1 MDLVLCGQIVA
12 GGDLIENG
20 WVAVKEGRIAEIGS
34 GKPPGATEVHDA
46 GDALVLPGV
55 VDGQTHSCSYKG
67 LKGLGDT
74 TRSAIAGGVTT
85 LVDMP
90 YDNPLPLDRASRLN
104 AKIDAIKNYAH
115 ADVALYGTA
124 TSDTGTT
131 NLDALIDG
139 GVVGFKI
146 SSFESS
152 PTRFPRIS
160 SDLRLDLLEV
170 LADGDLPLCLHN
182 EDQEIVLARIE
193 RVRANSLSG
202 ISAHSESRPPAAELA
217 ATSHFLALGLE
228 TGAHVHIVHLSTGA
242 GFDLVESF
250 SALGARATGELCVH
264 YLWFDPESDGK
275 ALGARMKVN
284 PPIRPGQIEPLW
296 EAIESGKVGFIS
308 SDHSSWPIDNK
319 LTGTIFDAGAGI
331 PGVETLLPAFFTSAE
346 RRGLD
351 AARLTVEQLC
361 KRPACFFGL
370 DDRKGQIAV
379 GLDADLTVLERG
391 QFSWDEAMAH
401 DGLHWSPFHGREFSV
416 RVARSYLRGGLGWD
430 GKEICNQPG
439 VGRYVPRH
447 TKGWFK
453 GPHVEARQFTGSS

>member
-1 MDLVLCGQIVA
+1 MDLVLCGLIMA
-12 GGDLIENG
+12 EGELIENG
-20 WVAVKEGRIAEIGS
+20 WVAVKNGRIAEIGS
-34 GKPPGATEVHDA
+34 GKPPGATEIHDT
-46 GDALVLPGV
+46 GNALVLPGI

-104 AKIDAIKNYAH
+104 AKIDAIANHAH

-124 TSDTGTT
+124 TSDTNAT
-131 NLDALIDG
+131 NLESLIDG

-152 PTRFPRIS
+152 PTRFPRIP

-170 LADGDLPLCLHN
+170 LAGGELPLCLHN

-193 RVRANSLSG
+193 RARTNGLNG
-202 ISAHSESRPPAAELA
+202 IVAHSESRPPAAELA
-217 ATSHFLALGLE
+217 ATGHFLALGLA

-250 SALGARATGELCVH
+250 SNLGARATGELCVH
-264 YLWFDPESDGK
+264 YLWFDPESDGE

-296 EAIESGKVGFIS
+296 EAVKSGKVGFIS

-319 LTGTIFDAGAGI
+319 LTGSIFDAGAGV
-331 PGVETLLPAFFTSAE
+331 PGVETLLPAFFTGAE

-351 AARLTVEQLC
+351 AARLAAEQLC
-361 KRPACFFGL
+361 AHPARFFGL
-370 DDRKGQIAV
+370 DDRKGRIAV

-391 QFSWDEAMAH
+391 QFTWDETRAH
-401 DGLHWSPFHGREFSV
+401 DGLNWSPFHGREFSV
-416 RVARSYLRGGLGWD
+416 RVARSYLRGELGWD
-430 GKEICNQPG
+430 GKEICSQAG
-439 VGRYVPRH
+439 AGRYVPRR
-447 TKGWFK
+447 TKGWFRR
-453 GPHVEARQFTGSS
+453 GQSAA

>member
-1 MDLVLCGQIVA
+1 MDLVLHGQIMA
-12 GGDLIENG
+12 GDKLIENG
-20 WVAVKEGRIAEIGS
+20 WVAVKNGRIAKIGS
-34 GKPPGATEVHDA
+34 GNPPGAIDVHDA
-46 GDALVLPGV
+46 GDALVLPGI

-90 YDNPLPLDRASRLN
+90 YDNPFPLDRATRLN
-104 AKIDAIKNYAH
+104 AKIDAIEKYAH

-152 PTRFPRIS
+152 STRFPRIS
-160 SDLRLDLLEV
+160 SDLRLDLLEA
-170 LADGDLPLCLHN
+170 LADGGLPLCLHN

-193 RVRANSLSG
+193 RALTDGLNG
-202 ISAHSESRPPAAELA
+202 IAAHSESRPPAAEMA
-217 ATSHFLALGLE
+217 ATGHFLALGLT
-228 TGAHVHIVHLSTGA
+228 TGTHVHIVHLSTGA

-264 YLWFDPESDGK
+264 YLWFDPENDGEI
-275 ALGARMKVN
+275 LGARMKVN
-284 PPIRPGQIEPLW
+284 PPIRPRQIEPLW
-296 EAIESGKVGFIS
+296 EAVRSGKVGFIS

-319 LTGTIFDAGAGI
+319 LTGSIFDAGAGV
-331 PGVETLLPAFFTSAE
+331 PGVETLLPAFFTGAE
-346 RRGLD
+346 RRGFD
-351 AARLTVEQLC
+351 AARLTAELLC
-361 KRPACFFGL
+361 ARPARFFGL

-379 GLDADLTVLERG
+379 GLDADLTVIERG
-391 QFSWDEAMAH
+391 QFTWDEASSH
-401 DGLHWSPFHGREFSV
+401 DGLNWSPFHGREFSA
-416 RVARSYLRGGLGWD
+416 RVARSYLRGRLGWD
-430 GKEICNQPG
+430 GKEICSQPG
-439 VGRYVPRH
+439 AGRYVPRR
-447 TKGWFK
+447 TEGWFK
-453 GPHVEARQFTGSS
+453 GAGECLTTF

>member
-1 MDLVLCGQIVA
+1 MDLVLCGQIMA

-20 WVAVKEGRIAEIGS
+20 WVAVKNGLIAEIGS
-34 GKPPGATEVHDA
+34 GKPPGATEVHDT
-46 GDALVLPGV
+46 GDALVLPGI
-55 VDGQTHSCSYKG
+55 VDGQTHSCSYNG

-104 AKIDAIKNYAH
+104 AKIDAITNYAH

-131 NLDALIDG
+131 NLEALIDG

-160 SDLRLDLLEV
+160 SDLRLDLLEA
-170 LADGDLPLCLHN
+170 LAGGDLPLCLHN

-193 RVRANSLSG
+193 RARANGQNG
-202 ISAHSESRPPAAELA
+202 IVAHSESRPPAAELA
-217 ATSHFLALGLE
+217 ATGHFLALGLA

-250 SALGARATGELCVH
+250 SGLGARATGELCVH
-264 YLWFDPESDGK
+264 YLWFDPENDGE

-319 LTGTIFDAGAGI
+319 LTGSIFDAGAGI

-351 AARLTVEQLC
+351 AARLATEQLC
-361 KRPACFFGL
+361 ARPACFFGL
-370 DDRKGQIAV
+370 DDRKGRIAV
-379 GLDADLTVLERG
+379 GLDADLTVLEKG
-391 QFSWDEAMAH
+391 QFAWDETLAH
-401 DGLHWSPFHGREFSV
+401 DGLNWSPFHGREFSV
-416 RVARSYLRGGLGWD
+416 RVARCYLRGELGWD
-430 GKEICNQPG
+430 GKEVRSQPG
-439 VGRYVPRH
+439 AGRYVPRRA
-447 TKGWFK
+447 KGWFK
-453 GPHVEARQFTGSS
+453 RSQVEA

>member
-1 MDLVLCGQIVA
+1 MDLVLRGQIMA
-12 GGDLIENG
+12 GGDLIEDG
-20 WVAVKEGRIAEIGS
+20 WVAAKNGRIAEIGS
-34 GKPPGATEVHDA
+34 GRPPGASKVHDA
-46 GDALVLPGV
+46 GDALVLPGI
-55 VDGQTHSCSYKG
+55 VDGQTHSCSFKG
-67 LKGLGDT
+67 LKGLGGT

-90 YDNPLPLDRASRLN
+90 YDNPLPLDRTSRLN
-104 AKIDAIKNYAH
+104 AKINAIANYAH

-124 TSDTGTT
+124 TSDTGTA
-131 NLDALIDG
+131 NLNALIDG

-160 SDLRLDLLEV
+160 SDLRLDLLEI
-170 LADGDLPLCLHN
+170 LADGCLPLCLHN

-193 RVRANSLSG
+193 RARANGLNG
-202 ISAHSESRPPAAELA
+202 IAAHSESRPPAAELA
-217 ATSHFLALGLE
+217 ATGHFLALGLA

-264 YLWFDPESDGK
+264 YLWFDPENDGD

-284 PPIRPGQIEPLW
+284 PPIRPGQIEPIW
-296 EAIESGKVGFIS
+296 EAIKSGKVAFIS

-319 LTGTIFDAGAGI
+319 LTGSIFDAGAGV
-331 PGVETLLPAFFTSAE
+331 PGVETLLPAFFTCAE

-351 AARLTVEQLC
+351 AARLTAEQLSA
-361 KRPACFFGL
+361 RPACFFGL

-391 QFSWDEAMAH
+391 EFKWDEALAH
-401 DGLHWSPFHGREFSV
+401 DGLNWSPFHGREFSV
-416 RVARSYLRGGLGWD
+416 RVARTYLRGDLGWD
-430 GKEICNQPG
+430 GKEIRSQPG
-439 VGRYVPRH
+439 AGRYVPRR
-447 TKGWFK
+447 TEGWFQ
-453 GPHVEARQFTGSS
+453 GAQAEA